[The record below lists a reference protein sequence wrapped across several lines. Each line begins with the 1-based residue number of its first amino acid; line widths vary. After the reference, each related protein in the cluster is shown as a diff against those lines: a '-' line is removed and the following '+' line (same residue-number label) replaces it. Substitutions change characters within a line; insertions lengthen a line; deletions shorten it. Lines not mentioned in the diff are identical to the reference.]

1 MDLLKEVAGLKV
13 SSLTHMAVSKLDQIL
28 WNIMEHANTGLV
40 VSEFLTS
47 GSLILQLSIY
57 WELVCWTSR
66 FPSRMHHLDP
76 GFQHGPWG
84 PNSPGKNN
92 GFRSISIAIQSTW
105 HKARRC
111 GDWPLLQ
118 AFWHCYVLLKQ
129 GLLHWSFTDGH
140 VLLKVIIFLHFV
152 WDLPWFADISWRLY
166 IISFCNVFFFVMHP
180 LIFFYYGFRPASHS
194 CRLFQSRPNMSMDWI
209 QSLIVCDDCAA
220 TLRFKQFV
228 LLFKD
233 STKLHWLIF
242 QWIDFLF
249 RFSLEPIHWTLTQ
262 TNNPCMMAPA
272 IFERPGLI
280 CLTS

>member
-1 MDLLKEVAGLKV
+1 MVMFCWRSSFSCILFGICHDLL
-13 SSLTHMAVSKLDQIL
+13 IL
-28 WNIMEHANTGLV
+28 VEGYILLV
-40 VSEFLTS
+40 
-47 GSLILQLSIY
+47 
-57 WELVCWTSR
+57 
-66 FPSRMHHLDP
+66 
-76 GFQHGPWG
+76 
-84 PNSPGKNN
+84 
-92 GFRSISIAIQSTW
+92 
-105 HKARRC
+105 
-111 GDWPLLQ
+111 
-118 AFWHCYVLLKQ
+118 
-129 GLLHWSFTDGH
+129 
-140 VLLKVIIFLHFV
+140 
-152 WDLPWFADISWRLY
+152 FAM
-166 IISFCNVFFFVMHP
+166 FFFVMHP